1 MNAEVGATSVDAR
14 PARYRARPLTPLEL
28 GIVFVWSF
36 VVSFGGGI
44 VGMVLGNLRLPV
56 ILLIGTSAAA
66 ASGANVAIS
75 GCAALTA
82 AYAHWQGGRLDWRLF
97 GWMAP
102 ASLIGAVIG
111 GLIAGQLNGRVL
123 LGIIAVVV
131 MFGAV
136 EIYRYRIPEGD
147 GPELTRGQLLVRV
160 SGIGFAVGVLGG
172 IVGLIL
178 GTLRL
183 PSLVKWAGVNP
194 YAAVGTNAAVGVI
207 VGIGGLVGHLPTGI
221 DWEILGVGAAAALPA
236 AYLGARFTGRLE
248 EATLLRAIAA
258 ILVISGTTMAVRA
271 IVG

>member
-1 MNAEVGATSVDAR
+1 MSPV
-14 PARYRARPLTPLEL
+14 EL
-28 GIVFVWSF
+28 VVVFAWSF
-36 VVSFGGGI
+36 AVSFAGGL

-56 ILLIGTSAAA
+56 ILLVGTTTAA

-97 GWMAP
+97 AWMAP
-102 ASLIGAVIG
+102 ASLVGAVIG

-123 LGIIAVVV
+123 LAIIAAVVLL
-131 MFGAV
+131 GAV
-136 EIYRYRIPEGD
+136 EIYRYRAPEEPD
-147 GPELTRGQLLVRV
+147 AQISRRRLFVITSAV
-160 SGIGFAVGVLGG
+160 GFGVGVLGG

-183 PSLVKWAGVNP
+183 PALVKWAGVTP
-194 YAAVGTNAAVGVI
+194 YAAIGTNAAVGVV
-207 VGIGGLVGHLPTGI
+207 VGVGGLVGHLPTGI
-221 DWEILGVGAAAALPA
+221 DWEILAVGAAAALPA

-258 ILVISGTTMAVRA
+258 ILVVSGMTMAVRA
-271 IVG
+271 VVG